1 MTDIKKQLFLLFAV
15 FSYTNIFADERAP
28 RTQCYINGGWA
39 LENSLESK
47 IRELD
52 VRLESLEL
60 YIRSDKKIYLTLGK
74 VDRDEYRSYRSVLGP
89 AYSCSSGKGYL
100 ERVSIDKNFKVANS
114 LKTKGRLIKGYSE
127 LSMLLS
133 PTLSSQ
139 LAAEKEKIEKEKIE
153 KEKIE
158 KARLKKIQEQ
168 AIQVELEKQK
178 RNKQE
183 NIKNQ
188 KVFKSKDNEK
198 KEEPKNSEANIDDS
212 SWNIFALIALGAFF
226 ISWIYIKI
234 KAANKKKKEDEAV
247 REFNETLKK
256 FESDYPNIEYTKLEM
271 ECVKYLK
278 TGLEEERSEILVNL
292 KELEIKEIKQAE
304 AEAERKKQEAEERAE
319 RKKQKEKQEA
329 EQLKKERAERK
340 KKQAE
345 AEAERKKQEAE
356 ERAERKKQKEKQ
368 EAEQLKKERAE
379 RKKKL
384 AEAEAERKKQAA
396 LALARHQE
404 KIKLLTDKYGEK
416 VAKAYNSKRVE
427 IGMPISYVNDLK
439 GSGHDRKRSVSKD
452 GESIKEKYGKY
463 FKQLAGGKKSSNPSY
478 KMEIEYERSE
488 DGSSWLVSSYKDY

>member
-345 AEAERKKQEAE
+345 AEAR
-356 ERAERKKQKEKQ
+356 
-368 EAEQLKKERAE
+368 
-379 RKKKL
+379 
-384 AEAEAERKKQAA
+384 RKKQAA
-396 LALARHQE
+396 LTLARHQE

-463 FKQLAGGKKSSNPSY
+463 FKQLAGGKKSSSPSY

>member
-1 MTDIKKQLFLLFAV
+1 MINIKKQLLLLFVV

-28 RTQCYINGGWA
+28 RSQCYINGGWA
-39 LENSLESK
+39 LENTLESK

-127 LSMLLS
+127 LSSLLS

-139 LAAEKEKIEKEKIE
+139 LAAEKEKIE

-188 KVFKSKDNEK
+188 KVFKPKDNEK

-226 ISWIYIKI
+226 ISWVYIKI

-329 EQLKKERAERK
+329 ERLKKERAER
-340 KKQAE
+340 E
-345 AEAERKKQEAE
+345 
-356 ERAERKKQKEKQ
+356 
-368 EAEQLKKERAE
+368 
-379 RKKKL
+379 KKL

-416 VAKAYNSKRVE
+416 VAKAFDSKRVE
-427 IGMPISYVNDLK
+427 IGMPISYVNELK

>member
-198 KEEPKNSEANIDDS
+198 KEEPKNSETNIDDS

-226 ISWIYIKI
+226 ISWVYIKI

-340 KKQAE
+340 KK
-345 AEAERKKQEAE
+345 
-356 ERAERKKQKEKQ
+356 
-368 EAEQLKKERAE
+368 
-379 RKKKL
+379 L

-416 VAKAYNSKRVE
+416 VAK
-427 IGMPISYVNDLK
+427 
-439 GSGHDRKRSVSKD
+439 
-452 GESIKEKYGKY
+452 
-463 FKQLAGGKKSSNPSY
+463 SS
-478 KMEIEYERSE
+478 
-488 DGSSWLVSSYKDY
+488 

>member
-188 KVFKSKDNEK
+188 KVFKPKDNEK

-212 SWNIFALIALGAFF
+212 SWNVFALIALGAFF

-345 AEAERKKQEAE
+345 AEAR
-356 ERAERKKQKEKQ
+356 
-368 EAEQLKKERAE
+368 
-379 RKKKL
+379 
-384 AEAEAERKKQAA
+384 RKKQAA

>member
-1 MTDIKKQLFLLFAV
+1 MINIKQLLLLFAV

-39 LENSLESK
+39 LENTLESK

-127 LSMLLS
+127 LSSLLS

-139 LAAEKEKIEKEKIE
+139 LAAEKEKIE

-188 KVFKSKDNEK
+188 KVFKPKDNEK

-256 FESDYPNIEYTKLEM
+256 FESDYPNIEYTKLET

-340 KKQAE
+340 KK
-345 AEAERKKQEAE
+345 
-356 ERAERKKQKEKQ
+356 
-368 EAEQLKKERAE
+368 
-379 RKKKL
+379 L
-384 AEAEAERKKQAA
+384 AEAEAKRKKQAA

>member
-1 MTDIKKQLFLLFAV
+1 MINIKKQLLLLFAV

-212 SWNIFALIALGAFF
+212 SWNVFALIALGAFF

-329 EQLKKERAERK
+329 EQRKKERAERK
-340 KKQAE
+340 KKQ
-345 AEAERKKQEAE
+345 
-356 ERAERKKQKEKQ
+356 
-368 EAEQLKKERAE
+368 
-379 RKKKL
+379 

-439 GSGHDRKRSVSKD
+439 GSGHDRKRSVSRD

>member
-1 MTDIKKQLFLLFAV
+1 MINIKQLLLLFAV

-198 KEEPKNSEANIDDS
+198 KEEPKNSETNTDDS

-226 ISWIYIKI
+226 ISWVYIKI

-345 AEAERKKQEAE
+345 AEAR
-356 ERAERKKQKEKQ
+356 
-368 EAEQLKKERAE
+368 
-379 RKKKL
+379 
-384 AEAEAERKKQAA
+384 RKKQAA

>member
-52 VRLESLEL
+52 IRLESLEL

-198 KEEPKNSEANIDDS
+198 KEEPKNSETNTDDS

-226 ISWIYIKI
+226 ISWVYIKI

-340 KKQAE
+340 KK
-345 AEAERKKQEAE
+345 
-356 ERAERKKQKEKQ
+356 
-368 EAEQLKKERAE
+368 
-379 RKKKL
+379 L

-439 GSGHDRKRSVSKD
+439 GSGHDRKRSVSRD

>member
-1 MTDIKKQLFLLFAV
+1 MTDIKKHLFLLFAV

-39 LENSLESK
+39 LENTLESK

-89 AYSCSSGKGYL
+89 TYSCSSGKGYL
-100 ERVSIDKNFKVANS
+100 KRVSIDKNFKVGNS
-114 LKTKGRLIKGYSE
+114 LKIKGRLIKGYSE
-127 LSMLLS
+127 LSLLLS

-139 LAAEKEKIEKEKIE
+139 LAAEKEKIE

-188 KVFKSKDNEK
+188 KVFKSKDNGK

-226 ISWIYIKI
+226 ISWVYIKI

-247 REFNETLKK
+247 REFKETLKK
-256 FESDYPNIEYTKLEM
+256 FERDYPNIEYTKLEM
-271 ECVKYLK
+271 ECVKYLE
-278 TGLEEERSEILVNL
+278 TGLEEERSDILVNL

-329 EQLKKERAERK
+329 ER
-340 KKQAE
+340 
-345 AEAERKKQEAE
+345 
-356 ERAERKKQKEKQ
+356 
-368 EAEQLKKERAE
+368 LKKERAE

-384 AEAEAERKKQAA
+384 AEQEAEREKQAA

-416 VAKAYNSKRVE
+416 VAKAFDSKRVE
-427 IGMPISYVNDLK
+427 IGMPISYVNELK
-439 GSGHDRKRSVSKD
+439 GSGHDRKRSVSKE

-463 FKQLAGGKKSSNPSY
+463 FKELSGGKKSSNPSY

>member
-198 KEEPKNSEANIDDS
+198 KEEPKNSETNTDDS

-226 ISWIYIKI
+226 ISWVYIKI

-345 AEAERKKQEAE
+345 AEAERKKQ
-356 ERAERKKQKEKQ
+356 
-368 EAEQLKKERAE
+368 
-379 RKKKL
+379 
-384 AEAEAERKKQAA
+384 AA

>member
-1 MTDIKKQLFLLFAV
+1 MIDIKKQLLLLFAV

-39 LENSLESK
+39 LENTLESK

-74 VDRDEYRSYRSVLGP
+74 VDRDEYRSYRSALGP

-127 LSMLLS
+127 LSLLLS

-168 AIQVELEKQK
+168 AIQAELEKQK

-188 KVFKSKDNEK
+188 KVFKSQDNGK

-226 ISWIYIKI
+226 ISWGYIKI
-234 KAANKKKKEDEAV
+234 KAGNKKKKEDEAV

-304 AEAERKKQEAEERAE
+304 AEAERKKQEAE
-319 RKKQKEKQEA
+319 
-329 EQLKKERAERK
+329 
-340 KKQAE
+340 
-345 AEAERKKQEAE
+345 AEAERKKQAAEAAAE
-356 ERAERKKQKEKQ
+356 LRKIERA
-368 EAEQLKKERAE
+368 QL
-379 RKKKL
+379 KKKL
-384 AEAEAERKKQAA
+384 AEAEAERKKQEA

-452 GESIKEKYGKY
+452 GESIREKYGKY
-463 FKQLAGGKKSSNPSY
+463 FKKLSGGKKSSNPSY

>member
-1 MTDIKKQLFLLFAV
+1 MIDIKKQLLLLFAV

-39 LENSLESK
+39 LENTLESK

-74 VDRDEYRSYRSVLGP
+74 VDRDEYRSYRSALGP

-127 LSMLLS
+127 LSSLLS

-153 KEKIE
+153 K
-158 KARLKKIQEQ
+158 ARLKKIQEQ
-168 AIQVELEKQK
+168 AIQAELEKQK

-183 NIKNQ
+183 NIKNHN
-188 KVFKSKDNEK
+188 VFKPNDNGK

-212 SWNIFALIALGAFF
+212 SWNIYALIALGAFF
-226 ISWIYIKI
+226 ISWGYIKI
-234 KAANKKKKEDEAV
+234 KAGNKKKKEDEAV

-304 AEAERKKQEAEERAE
+304 AEAERKKQEAE
-319 RKKQKEKQEA
+319 
-329 EQLKKERAERK
+329 
-340 KKQAE
+340 
-345 AEAERKKQEAE
+345 AEAERKKQAAEAAAE
-356 ERAERKKQKEKQ
+356 LRKIERA
-368 EAEQLKKERAE
+368 QL
-379 RKKKL
+379 KKKL
-384 AEAEAERKKQAA
+384 AEAEAERKKQEA

-452 GESIKEKYGKY
+452 GESIREKYGKY
-463 FKQLAGGKKSSNPSY
+463 FKKLSGGKKSSNPSY

>member
-1 MTDIKKQLFLLFAV
+1 MIDIKKQLLLLFAV

-39 LENSLESK
+39 LENTLESK

-74 VDRDEYRSYRSVLGP
+74 VDRDEYRSYRSALGP

-127 LSMLLS
+127 LSSLLS

-139 LAAEKEKIEKEKIE
+139 LAAEKEKIEK
-153 KEKIE
+153 
-158 KARLKKIQEQ
+158 ARLKKIQEQ
-168 AIQVELEKQK
+168 AIQAELEKQK

-183 NIKNQ
+183 NIKNHN
-188 KVFKSKDNEK
+188 VFKPNDNGK

-212 SWNIFALIALGAFF
+212 SWNIYALIALGAFF
-226 ISWIYIKI
+226 ISWGYIKI
-234 KAANKKKKEDEAV
+234 KAGNKKKKEDEAV

-304 AEAERKKQEAEERAE
+304 AEAERKKQEAE
-319 RKKQKEKQEA
+319 
-329 EQLKKERAERK
+329 
-340 KKQAE
+340 
-345 AEAERKKQEAE
+345 AEAERKKQAAEAAAE
-356 ERAERKKQKEKQ
+356 LRKIERA
-368 EAEQLKKERAE
+368 QL
-379 RKKKL
+379 KKKL
-384 AEAEAERKKQAA
+384 AEAEAERKKQEA

-452 GESIKEKYGKY
+452 GESIREKYGKY
-463 FKQLAGGKKSSNPSY
+463 FKKLSGGKKSSNPSY

>member
-340 KKQAE
+340 KK
-345 AEAERKKQEAE
+345 
-356 ERAERKKQKEKQ
+356 
-368 EAEQLKKERAE
+368 
-379 RKKKL
+379 L
-384 AEAEAERKKQAA
+384 AEAEAKRKKQAA

>member
-198 KEEPKNSEANIDDS
+198 KEEPKNSETNTDDS

-226 ISWIYIKI
+226 ISWVYIKI

-292 KELEIKEIKQAE
+292 KELEIKEI
-304 AEAERKKQEAEERAE
+304 
-319 RKKQKEKQEA
+319 
-329 EQLKKERAERK
+329 
-340 KKQAE
+340 KQAE

>member
-1 MTDIKKQLFLLFAV
+1 MIDIKKQLLLLFAV

-39 LENSLESK
+39 LENTLESK

-74 VDRDEYRSYRSVLGP
+74 VDRDEYRSYRSALGP

-127 LSMLLS
+127 LSSLLS

-153 KEKIE
+153 K
-158 KARLKKIQEQ
+158 ARLKKIQEQ
-168 AIQVELEKQK
+168 AIQAELEKQK

-183 NIKNQ
+183 NIKNHN
-188 KVFKSKDNEK
+188 VFKPNDNEK
-198 KEEPKNSEANIDDS
+198 KEKPKNSEANIDDS
-212 SWNIFALIALGAFF
+212 SWNIYALIALGAFF
-226 ISWIYIKI
+226 ISWGYIKI
-234 KAANKKKKEDEAV
+234 KAGNKKKKEDEAV

-304 AEAERKKQEAEERAE
+304 AEAERKKQEAEAEAE
-319 RKKQKEKQEA
+319 RKKQAAEA
-329 EQLKKERAERK
+329 AAELRKIERAQLKKKR
-340 KKQAE
+340 AE
-345 AEAERKKQEAE
+345 AEAERKKQE
-356 ERAERKKQKEKQ
+356 
-368 EAEQLKKERAE
+368 
-379 RKKKL
+379 
-384 AEAEAERKKQAA
+384 A

-452 GESIKEKYGKY
+452 GESIREKYGKY
-463 FKQLAGGKKSSNPSY
+463 FKKLSGGKKSSNPSY

>member
-1 MTDIKKQLFLLFAV
+1 MTNIKKQLFLLFAV
-15 FSYTNIFADERAP
+15 FSYTNVFADERAP

-188 KVFKSKDNEK
+188 KVFKPKDNEK
-198 KEEPKNSEANIDDS
+198 KEEPKNSETNTDDS

-226 ISWIYIKI
+226 ISWVYIKI

-278 TGLEEERSEILVNL
+278 TGLEEELSEILVNL

-329 EQLKKERAERK
+329 EQR
-340 KKQAE
+340 
-345 AEAERKKQEAE
+345 
-356 ERAERKKQKEKQ
+356 
-368 EAEQLKKERAE
+368 KKERAE

-396 LALARHQE
+396 LSFARHQE

-439 GSGHDRKRSVSKD
+439 GSGHDRKRSVSRD

>member
-340 KKQAE
+340 KK
-345 AEAERKKQEAE
+345 
-356 ERAERKKQKEKQ
+356 
-368 EAEQLKKERAE
+368 
-379 RKKKL
+379 L
-384 AEAEAERKKQAA
+384 AEAEARRKKQAA

>member
-1 MTDIKKQLFLLFAV
+1 MIDIKKQLLLLFAV

-39 LENSLESK
+39 LENTLESK

-74 VDRDEYRSYRSVLGP
+74 VDRDEYRSYRSALGP

-127 LSMLLS
+127 LSSLLS

-153 KEKIE
+153 K
-158 KARLKKIQEQ
+158 ARLKKIQEQ
-168 AIQVELEKQK
+168 AIQAELEKQK

-183 NIKNQ
+183 NIKNHN
-188 KVFKSKDNEK
+188 VFKPNDNGK

-212 SWNIFALIALGAFF
+212 SWNIYALIALGAFF
-226 ISWIYIKI
+226 ISWGYIKI

-304 AEAERKKQEAEERAE
+304 AEAERKKQEAE
-319 RKKQKEKQEA
+319 
-329 EQLKKERAERK
+329 
-340 KKQAE
+340 
-345 AEAERKKQEAE
+345 AEAERKKQAAKAAAE
-356 ERAERKKQKEKQ
+356 LRKIERA
-368 EAEQLKKERAE
+368 QL
-379 RKKKL
+379 KKKL
-384 AEAEAERKKQAA
+384 AEAEAERKKQEA

>member
-1 MTDIKKQLFLLFAV
+1 MINIKQLLLLFAV

-52 VRLESLEL
+52 VRIESLEL

-127 LSMLLS
+127 LSSLLS

-139 LAAEKEKIEKEKIE
+139 LAAEKDKIE

-188 KVFKSKDNEK
+188 KVFKPKDNEK

-226 ISWIYIKI
+226 ISWVYIKI
-234 KAANKKKKEDEAV
+234 KAANKKKKEDETV

-304 AEAERKKQEAEERAE
+304 AAAERRKIERA
-319 RKKQKEKQEA
+319 
-329 EQLKKERAERK
+329 QL
-340 KKQAE
+340 
-345 AEAERKKQEAE
+345 
-356 ERAERKKQKEKQ
+356 
-368 EAEQLKKERAE
+368 
-379 RKKKL
+379 KKKL
-384 AEAEAERKKQAA
+384 AEAEAERKKQEA

-416 VAKAYNSKRVE
+416 VAKAFDSKRVE
-427 IGMPISYVNDLK
+427 IGMPISYVNELK

>member
-127 LSMLLS
+127 LSSLLS

-139 LAAEKEKIEKEKIE
+139 LAAEKEKIE

-226 ISWIYIKI
+226 ISWVYIKI

-340 KKQAE
+340 KK
-345 AEAERKKQEAE
+345 
-356 ERAERKKQKEKQ
+356 
-368 EAEQLKKERAE
+368 
-379 RKKKL
+379 L
-384 AEAEAERKKQAA
+384 AEAEAKRKKQAA

>member
-1 MTDIKKQLFLLFAV
+1 MTNIKKQLFFLFAV
-15 FSYTNIFADERAP
+15 FSFTNIFADERAP
-28 RTQCYINGGWA
+28 RSQCYINGGWA
-39 LENSLESK
+39 LENTLESK

-74 VDRDEYRSYRSVLGP
+74 VDRDEYRSYRNELGP

-100 ERVSIDKNFKVANS
+100 KRVSVDNNFKIANS
-114 LKTKGRLIKGYSE
+114 LETNGRLIKGYSE
-127 LSMLLS
+127 LSLLLS

-139 LAAEKEKIEKEKIE
+139 LAAEEQKIE

-158 KARLKKIQEQ
+158 KAKLEKIQQQ
-168 AIQVELEKQK
+168 AIQLELEKQE
-178 RNKQE
+178 RE
-183 NIKNQ
+183 NIATKATPNPSNIS
-188 KVFKSKDNEK
+188 KEKEIKSSKPNTDE
-198 KEEPKNSEANIDDS
+198 S
-212 SWNIFALIALGAFF
+212 SSNIFVLLVIGIFF

-234 KAANKKKKEDEAV
+234 KAANKKKKLAEQEAERKKKEDEAAKQ
-247 REFNETLKK
+247 FNETLKK

-271 ECVKYLK
+271 ECDKYLK

-304 AEAERKKQEAEERAE
+304 AEAERKKQAAEAAAE
-319 RKKQKEKQEA
+319 RRKIEKA
-329 EQLKKERAERK
+329 KL
-340 KKQAE
+340 
-345 AEAERKKQEAE
+345 
-356 ERAERKKQKEKQ
+356 
-368 EAEQLKKERAE
+368 
-379 RKKKL
+379 KKKL
-384 AEAEAERKKQAA
+384 AEAEAEREKQAA

-404 KIKLLTDKYGEK
+404 KIKLLSDKYGEK

>member
-1 MTDIKKQLFLLFAV
+1 MIDIKKQLLLLFAV

-39 LENSLESK
+39 LENTLESK

-345 AEAERKKQEAE
+345 AEAERKKQ
-356 ERAERKKQKEKQ
+356 
-368 EAEQLKKERAE
+368 
-379 RKKKL
+379 
-384 AEAEAERKKQAA
+384 AA

>member
-1 MTDIKKQLFLLFAV
+1 MINIKKQLLLLFAV

-198 KEEPKNSEANIDDS
+198 KEEPKNSETNTDDS

-226 ISWIYIKI
+226 ISWVYIKI

-292 KELEIKEIKQAE
+292 KELEIKEI
-304 AEAERKKQEAEERAE
+304 
-319 RKKQKEKQEA
+319 
-329 EQLKKERAERK
+329 
-340 KKQAE
+340 KQAE

-452 GESIKEKYGKY
+452 GESIREKYGKY
-463 FKQLAGGKKSSNPSY
+463 FKKLSGGKKSSNPSY

>member
-1 MTDIKKQLFLLFAV
+1 MINIKKQLLLLFAV

-345 AEAERKKQEAE
+345 AEAERKKQ
-356 ERAERKKQKEKQ
+356 
-368 EAEQLKKERAE
+368 
-379 RKKKL
+379 
-384 AEAEAERKKQAA
+384 AA

>member
-1 MTDIKKQLFLLFAV
+1 MIDIKKQLLLLFAV

-39 LENSLESK
+39 LENTLESK

-74 VDRDEYRSYRSVLGP
+74 VDRDEYRSYRSALGP

-127 LSMLLS
+127 LSSLLS

-153 KEKIE
+153 K
-158 KARLKKIQEQ
+158 ARLKKIQEQ
-168 AIQVELEKQK
+168 AIQAELEKQK

-183 NIKNQ
+183 NIKNHN
-188 KVFKSKDNEK
+188 VFKPNDNEK
-198 KEEPKNSEANIDDS
+198 KEKPKNSEANIDDS
-212 SWNIFALIALGAFF
+212 SWNIYALIALGAFF
-226 ISWIYIKI
+226 ISWGYIKI
-234 KAANKKKKEDEAV
+234 KAGNKKKKEDEAV

-304 AEAERKKQEAEERAE
+304 AEAERKKQEV
-319 RKKQKEKQEA
+319 
-329 EQLKKERAERK
+329 
-340 KKQAE
+340 E
-345 AEAERKKQEAE
+345 AEAERKKQAAEAAAE
-356 ERAERKKQKEKQ
+356 LRKIERA
-368 EAEQLKKERAE
+368 QL
-379 RKKKL
+379 KKKL
-384 AEAEAERKKQAA
+384 AEAEAERKKQEA

-452 GESIKEKYGKY
+452 GESIREKYGKY
-463 FKQLAGGKKSSNPSY
+463 FKKLSGGKKSSNPSY

>member
-1 MTDIKKQLFLLFAV
+1 MTNIKKQLFFLFAV
-15 FSYTNIFADERAP
+15 FSFTNIFADERAP
-28 RTQCYINGGWA
+28 RSQCYINGGWA
-39 LENSLESK
+39 LENTLESK

-100 ERVSIDKNFKVANS
+100 KRVSVDNNFKIANS
-114 LKTKGRLIKGYSE
+114 LETNGRLIKGYSE
-127 LSMLLS
+127 LSLLLS

-139 LAAEKEKIEKEKIE
+139 LAAEEQKIE

-158 KARLKKIQEQ
+158 KAKLEKIQQQ
-168 AIQVELEKQK
+168 AIQLELEKQE
-178 RNKQE
+178 RE
-183 NIKNQ
+183 NIATKATPNPSNIS
-188 KVFKSKDNEK
+188 KEKDIKSSKPNTDE
-198 KEEPKNSEANIDDS
+198 S
-212 SWNIFALIALGAFF
+212 SSNIFVLLVIGIFF

-234 KAANKKKKEDEAV
+234 KAANKKKKLAEQEAE
-247 REFNETLKK
+247 RKKRRKETLKKFEETLKK

-271 ECVKYLK
+271 ECDKYLK

-304 AEAERKKQEAEERAE
+304 AEAERKKQAAEAAAE
-319 RKKQKEKQEA
+319 RRKIEKA
-329 EQLKKERAERK
+329 KL
-340 KKQAE
+340 
-345 AEAERKKQEAE
+345 
-356 ERAERKKQKEKQ
+356 
-368 EAEQLKKERAE
+368 
-379 RKKKL
+379 KKKL

-396 LALARHQE
+396 LALARYQE

-416 VAKAYNSKRVE
+416 VAKAFDSKRVE

-439 GSGHDRKRSVSKD
+439 GSGHDRKRSVSKE

-463 FKQLAGGKKSSNPSY
+463 FKELSGGKKSSNPSY

>member
-1 MTDIKKQLFLLFAV
+1 MINIKQLLLLFAV

-39 LENSLESK
+39 LENTLESK

-127 LSMLLS
+127 LSSLLS

-139 LAAEKEKIEKEKIE
+139 LAAEKEKIE

-188 KVFKSKDNEK
+188 KVFKPKDNEK

-226 ISWIYIKI
+226 ISWVYIKI

-292 KELEIKEIKQAE
+292 KELEIKEI
-304 AEAERKKQEAEERAE
+304 
-319 RKKQKEKQEA
+319 
-329 EQLKKERAERK
+329 
-340 KKQAE
+340 KQAE

>member
-340 KKQAE
+340 KK
-345 AEAERKKQEAE
+345 
-356 ERAERKKQKEKQ
+356 
-368 EAEQLKKERAE
+368 
-379 RKKKL
+379 L

-478 KMEIEYERSE
+478 KMEIEYERNE

>member
-345 AEAERKKQEAE
+345 AEAERKKQ
-356 ERAERKKQKEKQ
+356 
-368 EAEQLKKERAE
+368 
-379 RKKKL
+379 
-384 AEAEAERKKQAA
+384 AA

>member
-74 VDRDEYRSYRSVLGP
+74 IDRDEYRSYRSVLGP

-226 ISWIYIKI
+226 ISWVYIKI

-340 KKQAE
+340 KK
-345 AEAERKKQEAE
+345 
-356 ERAERKKQKEKQ
+356 
-368 EAEQLKKERAE
+368 
-379 RKKKL
+379 L

-439 GSGHDRKRSVSKD
+439 GSGHDRKRSVSRD

>member
-1 MTDIKKQLFLLFAV
+1 MTDIKKHLFLLFAV

-39 LENSLESK
+39 LENTLESK

-89 AYSCSSGKGYL
+89 SYSCSSGKGYL
-100 ERVSIDKNFKVANS
+100 VRVSIDKNFKVTNS

-127 LSMLLS
+127 LSSLLS

-139 LAAEKEKIEKEKIE
+139 LAAEKEKIE

-188 KVFKSKDNEK
+188 KVFKPKDNEK

-226 ISWIYIKI
+226 ISWVYIKI

-247 REFNETLKK
+247 REFKETLKK
-256 FESDYPNIEYTKLEM
+256 FERDYPNIEYTKLEM
-271 ECVKYLK
+271 ECVKYLE
-278 TGLEEERSEILVNL
+278 TGLEEERSDILVNL

-329 EQLKKERAERK
+329 ERLKKERAER
-340 KKQAE
+340 E
-345 AEAERKKQEAE
+345 
-356 ERAERKKQKEKQ
+356 
-368 EAEQLKKERAE
+368 
-379 RKKKL
+379 KKL
-384 AEAEAERKKQAA
+384 AEQEAERKKQAA

-404 KIKLLTDKYGEK
+404 KIKLLINKYGEK

-427 IGMPISYVNDLK
+427 IGMPISYVNELK

-463 FKQLAGGKKSSNPSY
+463 FKELSGGKKSSNPSY

>member
-340 KKQAE
+340 KK
-345 AEAERKKQEAE
+345 
-356 ERAERKKQKEKQ
+356 
-368 EAEQLKKERAE
+368 
-379 RKKKL
+379 L

-439 GSGHDRKRSVSKD
+439 GSGHDRKRSVSRD

>member
-1 MTDIKKQLFLLFAV
+1 MINIKKQLLLLFAV

-329 EQLKKERAERK
+329 EQRKKERAERK
-340 KKQAE
+340 KKQ
-345 AEAERKKQEAE
+345 
-356 ERAERKKQKEKQ
+356 
-368 EAEQLKKERAE
+368 
-379 RKKKL
+379 

-439 GSGHDRKRSVSKD
+439 GSGHDRKRSVSRD

>member
-1 MTDIKKQLFLLFAV
+1 MTNIKKQLFFLFAV
-15 FSYTNIFADERAP
+15 FSFTNIFADERAP
-28 RTQCYINGGWA
+28 RSQCYINGGWA
-39 LENSLESK
+39 LENTLESK

-127 LSMLLS
+127 LSLLLS
-133 PTLSSQ
+133 PTHE
-139 LAAEKEKIEKEKIE
+139 EKEKIEKEKIE

-188 KVFKSKDNEK
+188 KVFKPKDNEK

-226 ISWIYIKI
+226 ISWGYIKI
-234 KAANKKKKEDEAV
+234 KAANKRKKLAEQEAKRKKQEDEAA
-247 REFNETLKK
+247 RQYNETLKK
-256 FESDYPNIEYTKLEM
+256 FESDYPSIEYTKLEM

-292 KELEIKEIKQAE
+292 KELEIKEKKQAEVEAERKKQEAE
-304 AEAERKKQEAEERAE
+304 AEAERKKQAAEAAAE
-319 RKKQKEKQEA
+319 RRKIEKA
-329 EQLKKERAERK
+329 KLKKE
-340 KKQAE
+340 Q
-345 AEAERKKQEAE
+345 
-356 ERAERKKQKEKQ
+356 
-368 EAEQLKKERAE
+368 
-379 RKKKL
+379 

-396 LALARHQE
+396 LALARYQE

-416 VAKAYNSKRVE
+416 VAKAYDSKRVE

-463 FKQLAGGKKSSNPSY
+463 FKQLAGGKKSSSPSY

>member
-212 SWNIFALIALGAFF
+212 SWNIFALIALGTFF

-345 AEAERKKQEAE
+345 AEAR
-356 ERAERKKQKEKQ
+356 
-368 EAEQLKKERAE
+368 
-379 RKKKL
+379 
-384 AEAEAERKKQAA
+384 RKKQAA

-478 KMEIEYERSE
+478 KMEIEYEKSE

>member
-188 KVFKSKDNEK
+188 KVFKPKDNEK

-345 AEAERKKQEAE
+345 AEAR
-356 ERAERKKQKEKQ
+356 
-368 EAEQLKKERAE
+368 
-379 RKKKL
+379 
-384 AEAEAERKKQAA
+384 RKKQAA

>member
-198 KEEPKNSEANIDDS
+198 KEEPKNSETNTDDS

-226 ISWIYIKI
+226 ISWVYIKI

-292 KELEIKEIKQAE
+292 KELEIKEI
-304 AEAERKKQEAEERAE
+304 
-319 RKKQKEKQEA
+319 
-329 EQLKKERAERK
+329 
-340 KKQAE
+340 KQAE

-478 KMEIEYERSE
+478 KMEIEYERGE